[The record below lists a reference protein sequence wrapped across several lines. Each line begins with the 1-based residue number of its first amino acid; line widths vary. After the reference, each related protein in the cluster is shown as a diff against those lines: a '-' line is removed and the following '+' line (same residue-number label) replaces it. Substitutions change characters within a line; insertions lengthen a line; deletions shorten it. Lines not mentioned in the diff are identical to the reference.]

1 MGICVHRSAA
11 PTRRGTVH
19 PVDDTIGIGPVIV
32 RGKLVPPDVPD
43 GLLVRQRLVDAIGE
57 PGRFTLVT
65 ALPGFG
71 KTVVVRHWVDQA
83 GRPVAWLTL
92 DLLDQDPT
100 TFWTHLLRALGA
112 VLDGVDDE
120 QTELLR
126 ERGPDDPVFVAALIS
141 RLETVENPAVV
152 VIDGVN
158 AHLSRSTLEVIA
170 LLVERAGDRLHL
182 IMTSQSDPHL
192 PLGRWRA
199 NGWLT
204 EVRED
209 ELRVT
214 PDEAVTIAERFGS
227 HLGPGD
233 VTALNNRVEGW
244 PIALH
249 MALLSDTAGTSPDD
263 RGKPGRLLAD
273 RLVGGV
279 LESFDERERHVALSL
294 SVLRWFDPDLADDL
308 VGPDAA
314 GVVRDF
320 LERRLFLSVAD
331 PRTGTMRFHGLF
343 RELLESELGFR
354 DPARRIA
361 LHRRAA
367 ALWRER
373 GDLTSAYL
381 HLEAIG
387 ETARA
392 RSQLVDPAIE
402 LVDRGERDAV
412 RRFARTLPLR
422 TEVDDAG
429 LAADLALVAFYADGP
444 RAAELW
450 TRRARELATTDA
462 ASAIGR
468 APHSDVDLAT
478 RLRDVEAAVALMDA
492 DLDTALAWIAQRPA
506 VTDVDSA
513 FERRFPILAARAL
526 VAARRVDDAVAWIRR
541 AEHLDGPDVV
551 VSVTVPTLR
560 AWHAWV
566 TGDLTGAIETIVP
579 AVAWIDEHE
588 ADANHLCFDTLVTAG
603 WCHLSI
609 GDLDLAQRFSRR
621 ASTAAADLGGVWNA
635 LQAGFLDARLGLVL
649 GDPQRTLGVIDGL
662 RSSTDFEQCRPYAD
676 RLLGVEAEALAHMGQ
691 LDEARRV
698 VDELQPG
705 PRTLLLTARFGSGP
719 AADPHRLLADL
730 SGFAGPD
737 ALQARLVRATHGNG
751 SIPSDELV
759 DLVTECAATG
769 WVLPLL
775 GVGRRSERLLRS
787 LPLAD
792 LHPRLAAAFDTLSAD
807 RSAELS
813 NGVRLTQR
821 EQSLLELLPTHLT
834 YNEMGEQL
842 YLSVNTVK
850 TNLKTL
856 YRKLDVNTRRQA
868 VEAGSLSGLI

>member
-1 MGICVHRSAA
+1 MC
-11 PTRRGTVH
+11 PPQRGTVT
-19 PVDDTIGIGPVIV
+19 PVGDTLGIGPVIV

-43 GLLVRQRLVDAIGE
+43 GLLVRPRLVDAIGE

-71 KTVVVRHWVDQA
+71 KTVVVRHWAEQA
-83 GRPVAWLTL
+83 TRPVAWLTL
-92 DLLDQDPT
+92 DLLDKDPA
-100 TFWTHLLRALGA
+100 TFWTHLLGALGA
-112 VLDGVDDE
+112 VLDGFADE

-141 RLETVENPAVV
+141 RLETVEQPVVV
-152 VIDGVN
+152 VIDGLN
-158 AHLSRSTLEVIA
+158 DHLSSSTLDVIA
-170 LLVERAGDRLHL
+170 LVVERAGDRLRL
-182 IMTSQSDPHL
+182 IVTSRSDPHL

-199 NGWLT
+199 NGWLS

-209 ELRVT
+209 DLRVT
-214 PDEAVTIAERFGS
+214 ADESVAIADGFGS
-227 HLGPGD
+227 HFGADD
-233 VTALNNRVEGW
+233 VRALNDRVEGW

-249 MALLSDTAGTSPDD
+249 MALLADTDGAPPTGE
-263 RGKPGRLLAD
+263 RLLAD

-279 LESFDERERHVALSL
+279 LESFDEHERHVALSL

-314 GVVRDF
+314 DVVRDF
-320 LERRLFLSVAD
+320 LERRLFLSVVD
-331 PRTGTMRFHGLF
+331 PRTGTMRFHALF

-354 DPARRIA
+354 DPARRIE
-361 LHRRAA
+361 LHRHAA

-381 HLEAIG
+381 HLHAIG

-392 RSQLVDPAIE
+392 RAQLVDPAIE
-402 LVDRGERDAV
+402 LVDRGELDAL

-422 TEVDDAG
+422 AEVDDAG

-444 RAAELW
+444 RAAESW
-450 TRRARELATTDA
+450 TRRARQLAGRQTAIDA
-462 ASAIGR
+462 ASTEA
-468 APHSDVDLAT
+468 DLAI
-478 RLRDVEAAVALMDA
+478 RLRDLEAAVALTDA
-492 DLDTALAWIAQRPA
+492 DLDAALEWIAERPS

-526 VAARRVDDAVAWIRR
+526 VAARRPDEAVTWIRR
-541 AEHLDGPDVV
+541 AERLETPEVV

-560 AWHAWV
+560 AWHDWI
-566 TGDLTGAIETIVP
+566 TGDLRGAIET
-579 AVAWIDEHE
+579 ADTAMAWIDEHD

-603 WCHLSI
+603 WCHLSV
-609 GDLDLAQRFSRR
+609 GDLDQAARFSRR
-621 ASTAAADLGGVWNA
+621 ASVAAAELGGVWNA
-635 LQAGFLDARLGLVL
+635 LQAGFLEARLEMVT
-649 GDPQRTLGVIDGL
+649 GDPQRALAVVDNL

-676 RLLGVEAEALAHMGQ
+676 RILGVEAEALGHMGF

-698 VDELQPG
+698 IDTLQPG
-705 PRTLLLTARFGSGP
+705 PRAMLLAAQFGSGP
-719 AADPHRLLADL
+719 SADPQRLLADL
-730 SGFAGPD
+730 SGFAAPD
-737 ALQARLVRATHGNG
+737 ALQARLVLATHGNATV
-751 SIPSDELV
+751 PSDELAE
-759 DLVTECAATG
+759 LVVECASAG

-775 GVGRRSERLLRS
+775 GAGRRAERLLRS
-787 LPLAD
+787 LPLAE
-792 LHPRLAAAFDTLSAD
+792 LHPRLAVALDTLAPG

-834 YNEMGEQL
+834 YSEMGEQL

-868 VEAGSLSGLI
+868 VDAGTRAGLL

>member
-1 MGICVHRSAA
+1 VHLVGD
-11 PTRRGTVH
+11 TLGT
-19 PVDDTIGIGPVIV
+19 GPVIV
-32 RGKLVPPDVPD
+32 HGKLMPPDVPE
-43 GLLVRQRLVDAIGE
+43 GLLVRPRLVDAIGE

-65 ALPGFG
+65 ALPGSG
-71 KTVVVRHWVDQA
+71 KTVVVRHWFEQA
-83 GRPVAWLTL
+83 ELPVAWLTL
-92 DLLDQDPT
+92 DLLDQDAT
-100 TFWTHLLRALGA
+100 TFWTHVLQALGA
-112 VLDGVDDE
+112 VLDGFDDE
-120 QTELLR
+120 QAELLR

-141 RLETVENPAVV
+141 RLETAEATVVV
-152 VIDGVN
+152 VIDGMN
-158 AHLSRSTLEVIA
+158 SHLSRSTLDVIA
-170 LLVERAGDRLHL
+170 LLVERVGDRLRL
-182 IMTSQSDPHL
+182 IVTSRSDPHL

-209 ELRVT
+209 DLRIT
-214 PDEAVTIAERFGS
+214 ADESVTIAERFGS
-227 HLGPGD
+227 RLEPDD
-233 VTALNNRVEGW
+233 VRALNDRVEGW

-249 MALLSDTAGTSPDD
+249 MALLSDTPGTASTDHELPE
-263 RGKPGRLLAD
+263 RLLAD

-279 LESFDERERHVALSL
+279 LESFDARERHVALSL
-294 SVLRWFDPDLADDL
+294 SVLRWFDPDLAADL
-308 VGPDAA
+308 VGPDAG
-314 GVVRDF
+314 GVVSSF
-320 LERRLFLSVAD
+320 LQRRLFLSVVDA
-331 PRTGTMRFHGLF
+331 RTGAMRFHGLF
-343 RELLESELGFR
+343 RELLESELGFQ
-354 DPARRIA
+354 DPARRID

-381 HLEAIG
+381 HLRAIG

-402 LVDRGERDAV
+402 LVDRGERDAL

-422 TEVDDAG
+422 AEVDDAG
-429 LAADLALVAFYADGP
+429 LAADLALVAFYADGA
-444 RAAELW
+444 RAAESW
-450 TRRARELATTDA
+450 TRRARELAA
-462 ASAIGR
+462 AGVPSAIEHS
-468 APHSDVDLAT
+468 PHAEIDLAT

-492 DLDTALAWIAQRPA
+492 DLDTALRWIAERPA

-513 FERRFPILAARAL
+513 FERRFPILAARTL
-526 VAARRVDDAVAWIRR
+526 VAARRPDDAIAWIRR
-541 AEHLDGPDVV
+541 AERLDGPDVV

-560 AWHAWV
+560 AWHDWV
-566 TGDLTGAIETIVP
+566 TGDLTGAVETVAP

-603 WCHLSI
+603 WCHLSV

-649 GDPQRTLGVIDGL
+649 GDPQRTLGVVDNL

-676 RLLGVEAEALAHMGQ
+676 RILGVEAEALADMGQ

-698 VDELQPG
+698 IDELQPG
-705 PRTLLLTARFGSGP
+705 PRTLLLTARFGPGP

-730 SGFAGPD
+730 SAFAGPD

-759 DLVTECAATG
+759 DLVTECADSG

-787 LPLAD
+787 LPLAE
-792 LHPRLAAAFDTLSAD
+792 LHPRLASTLDTLSAD
-807 RSAELS
+807 RSAGLS

-868 VEAGSLSGLI
+868 VEAGSRAGLI